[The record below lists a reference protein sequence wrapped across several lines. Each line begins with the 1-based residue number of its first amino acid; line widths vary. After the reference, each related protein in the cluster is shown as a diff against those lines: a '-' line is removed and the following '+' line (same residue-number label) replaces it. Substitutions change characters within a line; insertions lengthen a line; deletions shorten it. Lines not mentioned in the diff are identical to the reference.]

1 MAIVIKKRVD
11 LDFLGEDYKEA
22 YLVFQSIPAGDFDN
36 VIKELDSVEGN
47 KDGAGSITFILK
59 VLKDYFIVGK
69 FPDDNGLQDVSK
81 EDLDGLDPST
91 LTKCFQVFTG
101 TEIDPKV
108 ETPLTS
114 SSPTVES
121 SPESS

>member
-1 MAIVIKKRVD
+1 MAIVIKKRVG

-22 YLVFQSIPAGDFDN
+22 YLTFQSIPAIDFDE
-36 VIKELDSVEGN
+36 VAKSLKSIESKG
-47 KDGAGSITFILK
+47 DGAVSLILE
-59 VLKDYFIVGK
+59 VLKKYFLSGK
-69 FPDDNGLQDVSK
+69 FPDDIGLQDVAS
-81 EDLDGLDPST
+81 EDLNGLDPAT

-101 TEIDPKV
+101 TELDPKV

-121 SPESS
+121 PPESS